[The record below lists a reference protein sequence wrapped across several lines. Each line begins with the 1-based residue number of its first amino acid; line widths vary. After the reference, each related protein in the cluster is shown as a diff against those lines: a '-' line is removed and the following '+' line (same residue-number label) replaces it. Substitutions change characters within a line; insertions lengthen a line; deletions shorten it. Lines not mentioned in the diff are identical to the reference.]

1 MSARRTTLVPPNDV
15 WRTLS
20 DEDKK
25 RINREECDRIID
37 CEIEDEIELI
47 KRIDTAGS
55 NGYRLL
61 PSYPYDD
68 DSIRMFAA
76 AGRLGANSG
85 HICIEEIAP
94 FTVIRFREFRPRAR
108 KSDRTTEDRHL
119 ALVDPIEDHHQPVIE
134 QTSLPLSVPT
144 IVVTDAEL
152 EIVDASIEKK
162 IEEPVFKLSNPD
174 AWSITNGGRRRR
186 RTR

>member
-1 MSARRTTLVPPNDV
+1 MIARRVTLVPSNDA
-15 WRTLS
+15 WQTLS
-20 DEDKK
+20 DDDKK
-25 RINREECDRIID
+25 RINREEGDRIVD

-47 KRIDTAGS
+47 KRIDSAGS
-55 NGYRLL
+55 SGYRLL

-68 DSIRMFAA
+68 DAIRMFAA
-76 AGRLGANSG
+76 AGRLGANNG

-108 KSDRTTEDRHL
+108 KSDHTEDCHL
-119 ALVDPIEDHHQPVIE
+119 ALIDPIKDHQPTIE
-134 QTSLPLSVPT
+134 QTSLLLNVPT

-152 EIVDASIEKK
+152 EIVDTSIEKK